1 MSVIISFAAVPKEA
15 TRGSTQTGRKS
26 YTKNLS
32 KHLVETKNYLEE
44 FLSHID
50 FTKLLQEGVIL
61 FT

>member
-1 MSVIISFAAVPKEA
+1 MVSVIISFAAVPKEA

-50 FTKLLQEGVIL
+50 FT
-61 FT
+61 